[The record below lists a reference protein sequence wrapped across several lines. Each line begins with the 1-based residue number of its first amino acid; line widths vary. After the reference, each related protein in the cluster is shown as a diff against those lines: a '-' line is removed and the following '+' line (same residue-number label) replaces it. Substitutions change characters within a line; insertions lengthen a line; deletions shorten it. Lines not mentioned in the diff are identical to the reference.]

1 MNSTMERLRRVFGAT
16 IATTPEGAARE
27 SNRQFVRGRTQ
38 ISPYDPARRPRG
50 RIISAYEAF
59 RAYGLDVLDES
70 VEYRSA
76 LLLTGDNSVGGAL
89 RRQREALGL
98 DHSAVSRHAGVSVKD
113 LIRIESGDADD
124 LSMADIERIA
134 FTIGLDEAQLAF
146 RPGLAGG
153 AIAGRLKTLQTDSPG
168 MGLRQLTAK
177 TVTTLTEAA
186 SVIRTQYQL
195 QESLGL
201 IGGARRFDPVDDYG
215 NISTPAWKVGYLLA
229 GEARTEL
236 GLANRPLTSMREFVE
251 MVLGIPVVQAELP
264 QRIAGATIAVSDGEL
279 HPKRGIVLN
288 TTGANKNPLV
298 RRATLAHEVGHLLF
312 DPDQRLESV
321 RVDSYASLIANPE
334 QTGPVDYVEQRANAF
349 AISFLAPVDAVRSLL
364 DPPLSED
371 DVTGVASMF
380 GVSAT
385 AARFHVENAFY
396 KNHPVP
402 SIDSSSI
409 DTSEWHF
416 AEEFLYFPVADAPIA
431 RWGRFAGL
439 VVAAWKENLVSL
451 STAAAYLN
459 CDDEEFLASAE
470 HIESMHPVE

>member
-1 MNSTMERLRRVFGAT
+1 MRRVFGAT
-16 IATTPEGAARE
+16 TARTPEDAARE
-27 SNRQFVRGRTQ
+27 SNRQFVRGRNQ
-38 ISPYDPARRPRG
+38 ISPYDRARRQKG

-59 RAYGLDVLDES
+59 NAYGLGVLDEAI
-70 VEYRSA
+70 EYRSA
-76 LLLTGDNSVGGAL
+76 LLLAGQNAVGDAL
-89 RRQREALGL
+89 RHQREALGL
-98 DHSAVSRHAGVSVKD
+98 DYRAVSRCTGVRTED
-113 LIRIESGDADD
+113 LKRIESGDADD
-124 LSMADIERIA
+124 LSMATIERIA
-134 FTIGLDEAQLAF
+134 FTIGLDEAQVAF
-146 RPGLAGG
+146 RPGVAGG

-168 MGLRQLTAK
+168 MGLRQLTPK
-177 TVTTLTEAA
+177 SVTTLTEAA

-195 QESLGL
+195 HESLGL
-201 IGGARRFDPVDDYG
+201 IGGARRFDPVADYG
-215 NISTPAWKVGYLLA
+215 NIATPAWKVGYLLA

-236 GLANRPLTSMREFVE
+236 RLGDRPLMSMREFVE
-251 MVLGIPVVQAELP
+251 VVLGIPVVQAELP

-279 HPKRGIVLN
+279 QTRRGIVLN
-288 TTGANKNPLV
+288 TTGANENPLV
-298 RRATLAHEVGHLLF
+298 RRATLAHELGHLLF
-312 DPDQRLESV
+312 DPDQNLESV
-321 RVDSYASLIANPE
+321 RVDSYAGLIANPE

-371 DVTGVASMF
+371 DVAEIASTF

-396 KNHPVP
+396 KNYPVP

-409 DTSEWHF
+409 DTSEWHI

-451 STAAAYLN
+451 PTAAAYLN
-459 CDDEEFLASAE
+459 CDDEEFRASAE